1 MRPNILLVLTD
12 QQRTDTLSCY
22 GARHT
27 HTPVAD
33 DLAARGAVFERAYCC
48 NPVCGPA
55 RASIFTGKMVSRH
68 GVWNVGIDLPE
79 TETLISHRLLQAG
92 YRTHYVGKAHFQTWQ
107 GAGSKEVHG
116 PHYPS
121 WTGPYYGFETVELS
135 LGHGSWGLAGHYGEW
150 VRSQVSADEF
160 AAYRQAQCRS
170 PYEFGGAAYDWPLPV
185 RLHSS
190 VWTAERAMHFIDHH
204 DARRPFFL
212 TVSFQDPHHP
222 HCVPA
227 DLADRVDPRD
237 VPPPDYT
244 DGELEDKP
252 AHFMEA
258 FLGRIQSSRFKGQY
272 AVAGQ
277 LPEADFRKVSEK
289 DAREGIAY
297 YHTLAK
303 FVDQQLGRIV
313 DHLRQKGL
321 ADNTLIVFTSDH
333 GELLGDH
340 GIWMKGPFHYE
351 PLVRIPLI
359 ACWPAGF
366 GGGVRS
372 GAVVNHLDLAA
383 TITAAAGLPASDDMD
398 GTSLLPLC
406 RRQTDRVRQCTLV
419 EHIDDPAKLRLKT
432 IITPDRK
439 LTWYAGQD
447 DGELYDLQQDP
458 REKVNRWSDPAY
470 AADRSRLLGL
480 LLSQLERS
488 EKRLPRTCYV

>member
-1 MRPNILLVLTD
+1 
-12 QQRTDTLSCY
+12 
-22 GARHT
+22 
-27 HTPVAD
+27 
-33 DLAARGAVFERAYCC
+33 
-48 NPVCGPA
+48 
-55 RASIFTGKMVSRH
+55 
-68 GVWNVGIDLPE
+68 
-79 TETLISHRLLQAG
+79 
-92 YRTHYVGKAHFQTWQ
+92 
-107 GAGSKEVHG
+107 
-116 PHYPS
+116 
-121 WTGPYYGFETVELS
+121 
-135 LGHGSWGLAGHYGEW
+135 
-150 VRSQVSADEF
+150 
-160 AAYRQAQCRS
+160 
-170 PYEFGGAAYDWPLPV
+170 
-185 RLHSS
+185 
-190 VWTAERAMHFIDHH
+190 
-204 DARRPFFL
+204 
-212 TVSFQDPHHP
+212 
-222 HCVPA
+222 
-227 DLADRVDPRD
+227 
-237 VPPPDYT
+237 
-244 DGELEDKP
+244 
-252 AHFMEA
+252 MEA